1 MISNF
6 NNLTIAELVYLIVA
20 FAISTLI
27 YLGIFRMSFKD
38 NVCFLI
44 KKLFQIRNSQPV
56 LYSYRHISLV
66 IASYF
71 LIICSFLVLN
81 IFYLV
86 LAIYTYY
93 DIPINI
99 ELVLYSEMSIQV
111 MAILS
116 AALIAITIILYYIRN
131 SNYFMGLL
139 KNNYCLLESLLS
151 ILLCSMYIGATKYSR
166 PIRTVT
172 SSASSFCIVTAFGL
186 IFVYVLLHKLQF
198 KKKENL
204 RKLLFG
210 NTKIK
215 EQVAISKQE
224 NIELLYNILLCDSLT
239 LLIIFYVNSLTSITI
254 VKAISYIL
262 LQVLFIGI
270 TKGYK
275 TMISVI
281 FKTKED
287 K

>member
-20 FAISTLI
+20 FAISTIVYLI
-27 YLGIFRMSFKD
+27 IFRMSFKD

-81 IFYLV
+81 IFYLI

-93 DIPINI
+93 DIQINI
-99 ELVLYSEMSIQV
+99 ELVLYSELSIQI

-116 AALIAITIILYYIRN
+116 TALITITILLYYIRN

-172 SSASSFCIVTAFGL
+172 SSASSFCVVVAFG
-186 IFVYVLLHKLQF
+186 FVFLYVLLNKLHS

-275 TMISVI
+275 TMISVT

>member
-1 MISNF
+1 M
-6 NNLTIAELVYLIVA
+6 A
-20 FAISTLI
+20 FAISTLV
-27 YLGIFRMSFKD
+27 YLVIFRMSFKD

-239 LLIIFYVNSLTSITI
+239 LLIIFYVCYFFSD
-254 VKAISYIL
+254 Y
-262 LQVLFIGI
+262 
-270 TKGYK
+270 
-275 TMISVI
+275 
-281 FKTKED
+281 
-287 K
+287 

>member
-20 FAISTLI
+20 FAISTLV
-27 YLGIFRMSFKD
+27 YLVIFRMSFKD

-71 LIICSFLVLN
+71 LIVCSFLVLN

-172 SSASSFCIVTAFGL
+172 SSASSFCIVAAFGL
-186 IFVYVLLHKLQF
+186 VFIYVLLHKLQS

-275 TMISVI
+275 TMINVI

>member
-6 NNLTIAELVYLIVA
+6 NNLTITELVYLIVA

-71 LIICSFLVLN
+71 LIVCSFLVLN
-81 IFYLV
+81 IFYLI

-99 ELVLYSEMSIQV
+99 ELVLYSELSIQI

-116 AALIAITIILYYIRN
+116 AALIAITILLYYIRN

-172 SSASSFCIVTAFGL
+172 SSASSFCVVVAFG
-186 IFVYVLLHKLQF
+186 FVFLYVLLHKLQF

-215 EQVAISKQE
+215 EQIAISKQE

-275 TMISVI
+275 TMINVI

>member
-1 MISNF
+1 
-6 NNLTIAELVYLIVA
+6 
-20 FAISTLI
+20 
-27 YLGIFRMSFKD
+27 
-38 NVCFLI
+38 
-44 KKLFQIRNSQPV
+44 
-56 LYSYRHISLV
+56 
-66 IASYF
+66 
-71 LIICSFLVLN
+71 
-81 IFYLV
+81 
-86 LAIYTYY
+86 
-93 DIPINI
+93 
-99 ELVLYSEMSIQV
+99 
-111 MAILS
+111 
-116 AALIAITIILYYIRN
+116 
-131 SNYFMGLL
+131 MGLL

-275 TMISVI
+275 TMINVI

>member
-6 NNLTIAELVYLIVA
+6 NNLTIAELVYLIVT
-20 FAISTLI
+20 FAISTII

-71 LIICSFLVLN
+71 LIVCSFLVLN

-86 LAIYTYY
+86 LVIYTYY

-172 SSASSFCIVTAFGL
+172 SSVSSFCIVTAFGL
-186 IFVYVLLHKLQF
+186 IFVYVLLHKLQS

-224 NIELLYNILLCDSLT
+224 NIEILYNILLCDSLT

-275 TMISVI
+275 TMINVT

>member
-20 FAISTLI
+20 FAISTLV
-27 YLGIFRMSFKD
+27 YLVIFRMSFKD

-71 LIICSFLVLN
+71 LIVCSFLVLN

-86 LAIYTYY
+86 LTIYTYY

-172 SSASSFCIVTAFGL
+172 SSASSFCIVAAFGL
-186 IFVYVLLHKLQF
+186 IFVYVLLHKLHS

-275 TMISVI
+275 TMINVI

>member
-6 NNLTIAELVYLIVA
+6 NNLTIAELIYLIVA
-20 FAISTLI
+20 FAISTLV
-27 YLGIFRMSFKD
+27 YLVIFRMSFKD

-172 SSASSFCIVTAFGL
+172 SSASSFCIVAAFGL
-186 IFVYVLLHKLQF
+186 VFIYVLLHKLQS

-275 TMISVI
+275 TMINVI

>member
-1 MISNF
+1 
-6 NNLTIAELVYLIVA
+6 
-20 FAISTLI
+20 
-27 YLGIFRMSFKD
+27 
-38 NVCFLI
+38 
-44 KKLFQIRNSQPV
+44 
-56 LYSYRHISLV
+56 
-66 IASYF
+66 
-71 LIICSFLVLN
+71 
-81 IFYLV
+81 
-86 LAIYTYY
+86 
-93 DIPINI
+93 
-99 ELVLYSEMSIQV
+99 

-116 AALIAITIILYYIRN
+116 AALIAITILLYYIRN
-131 SNYFMGLL
+131 SSYFMGLL

-186 IFVYVLLHKLQF
+186 IFVYVLLHKLHS

-215 EQVAISKQE
+215 EQVAISKEE

-275 TMISVI
+275 TMINVI

>member
-20 FAISTLI
+20 FAISILV
-27 YLGIFRMSFKD
+27 YLVIFRMSFKD

-71 LIICSFLVLN
+71 LIVCSFLVLN

-172 SSASSFCIVTAFGL
+172 SSASSFCIVAAFGL
-186 IFVYVLLHKLQF
+186 VFIYVLLHKLQS

-275 TMISVI
+275 TMINVI